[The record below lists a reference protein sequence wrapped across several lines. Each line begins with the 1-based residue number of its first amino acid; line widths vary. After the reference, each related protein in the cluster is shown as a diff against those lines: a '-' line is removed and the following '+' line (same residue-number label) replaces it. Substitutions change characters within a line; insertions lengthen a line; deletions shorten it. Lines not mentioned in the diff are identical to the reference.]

1 LSLPAGYSAV
11 GAHPHELA
19 IGFEP
24 LDALRGGRVG
34 TPLRFEIEGPLP
46 LHPADEKATYRRA
59 IGRGPLRPVIGRHDS
74 CLFALLY
81 HQTQPYS
88 QPPQQPMPT
97 PDVVNLRIYDHR
109 RRFVPRRFALPVPPL
124 VSETNPPIAQRVRRP
139 WLFPGAAC
147 DLSARSTGIR
157 ARVTRM
163 GEPLRWARIEARLE
177 GGGMPLV
184 GRAHGDDRG
193 EFLLVLDP
201 AAAPATELVDPL
213 PVRVTAFAPASALV
227 PMPADLPSLDFLW
240 DLPLEVLPAP
250 GAPDPVS
257 TGAQLPAGYVETPS
271 SSRLV
276 PFRLGRLISV
286 PDFVFA

>member
-1 LSLPAGYSAV
+1 MTLPAGYSQV
-11 GAHPHELA
+11 GEHTHELA

-46 LHPADEKATYRRA
+46 LQPAAENASYRQI
-59 IGRGPLRPVIGRHDS
+59 IGRGPLRPVIDRHDS

-81 HQTQPYS
+81 HQPQPYS
-88 QPPQQPMPT
+88 QPPQQPMAQMN
-97 PDVVNLRIYDHR
+97 VVNLRIYDHR

-124 VSETNPPIAQRVRRP
+124 LGENNPPLASRVRRP

-147 DLSARSTGIR
+147 DLSSRSTGIR
-157 ARVTRM
+157 ARVLRM
-163 GEPLRWARIEARLE
+163 GAPLRWARIEARLE
-177 GGGMPLV
+177 GSGTVV

-201 AAAPATELVDPL
+201 GAAPAAELVDPL
-213 PVRVTAFAPASALV
+213 TVRVTVFAPTSAPL
-227 PMPADLPSLDFLW
+227 PMPADLPSRDFLW
-240 DLPLEVLPAP
+240 DLPLEVLPIP

-257 TGAQLPAGYVETPS
+257 AGEVLPSGYVETVT

>member
-1 LSLPAGYSAV
+1 MSLPAGYSQV
-11 GAHPHELA
+11 GAYPLELA

-46 LHPADEKATYRRA
+46 LHAAAEKASYRKT
-59 IGRGPLRPVIGRHDS
+59 IGLGPLRPVVDRHDS
-74 CLFALLY
+74 CLFVLLY
-81 HQTQPYS
+81 HQPQPYS
-88 QPPQQPMPT
+88 QPPHEPMPVAG
-97 PDVVNLRIYDHR
+97 VVNLRIYDHR
-109 RRFVPRRFALPVPPL
+109 RRFVPRRFALPLPPL
-124 VSETNPPIAQRVRRP
+124 VAENDPPIGSRVRRP
-139 WLFPGAAC
+139 VLFPGAAC
-147 DLSARSTGIR
+147 DISSRSTGIR
-157 ARVTRM
+157 ARVLR
-163 GEPLRWARIEARLE
+163 GGLPLRWARIEARLE
-177 GGGMPLV
+177 GSGALV

-193 EFLLVLDP
+193 EFLLLLDT
-201 AAAPATELVDPL
+201 AAAPAAELVDPL
-213 PVRVTAFAPASALV
+213 EVRVIAYAPASAPLPV
-227 PMPADLPSLDFLW
+227 PADLPSQDFLW

-257 TGAQLPAGYVETPS
+257 AGEVLPAGYVETAS